1 MKRTIIAI
9 WLMALFFGNATAQ
22 STMSD
27 DQIIK
32 FVMKEQKAGTSQTEI
47 VTKLVQK
54 GVDIEQIRRVRKK
67 YERAS
72 KSSGLGNVKS
82 DGINDDKEIDARLRR
97 NKADGYSTTTEKLKD
112 DKLSDTRK
120 TKKDKYKKGGLLM
133 EDEEE
138 KQMKGELD
146 AMLPDSLDLY
156 DRQVIRNYL
165 RDKARKEGKDG
176 KKVFGRDIFNNE
188 ELSFEPN
195 MNMAMPDNYILG
207 PGDNVFVDV
216 YGASQKSAQV
226 TVAPDGY
233 INIEDFGPIQVA
245 GLTVV
250 QANNRVRQQM
260 GTRYSS
266 SKIRL
271 SVGQTRSIVV
281 NVMGEVKTP
290 GTYTLSAFASVF
302 HALYMAGGPN
312 DIGTLR
318 NIKVYRNSR
327 LVSTV
332 DVYDYIL
339 NGKLS
344 GNVTLG
350 DNDVIIVG
358 PYECMVNVK
367 GKVKRPMFYEM
378 KKNESLGTLID
389 YAGGF
394 AGDAYTKSVRVIR
407 KSGAKLSVFN
417 VNEFDLG
424 SFHLADNDSVSIDSM
439 LPRYSNMVELKGA
452 VFRPGMYQL
461 GEHINSV
468 KTLLEN
474 ADGVTEEAFTAH
486 AVMHRMKPDRT
497 LEVLSVDL
505 KGVLDGT
512 IADIPLRE
520 NDVLFVPT
528 KQEAQ
533 IERTITIHGEVM
545 YPGIYQY
552 ADNETLED
560 FILQA
565 GGLKESAST
574 VKVDVARRIVDPQ
587 ALVADTVIAHTY
599 SFALKDGFVVDGE
612 TGFTLM
618 PFDEVYVRQSP
629 GYNKQQN
636 VTIEGEVMFAGT
648 YTLSRKNQRLSDLIK
663 MAGGVNDRA
672 FAQGARLER
681 KYTQQERQ
689 RAEAVLKK
697 TREDLEASM
706 QEQAARTGNANLAN
720 LSNTEQLKKYQ
731 VGETYPVG
739 IELDKALAN
748 PGGTEDIVLREGD
761 RIYVPQYEATV
772 KINGE
777 VLYPNT
783 VGYVKGKSV
792 GYYIDQAGGFS
803 SKAKKRQTYIIY
815 MNGTVAKVGH
825 NAKPMP
831 GCEIVVPSKSIN
843 KTSIAETLSIATGVG
858 SLAAI
863 IATLANLLK

>member
-1 MKRTIIAI
+1 VGEFDM
-9 WLMALFFGNATAQ
+9 
-22 STMSD
+22 ST
-27 DQIIK
+27 
-32 FVMKEQKAGTSQTEI
+32 FHV
-47 VTKLVQK
+47 
-54 GVDIEQIRRVRKK
+54 
-67 YERAS
+67 
-72 KSSGLGNVKS
+72 
-82 DGINDDKEIDARLRR
+82 
-97 NKADGYSTTTEKLKD
+97 ADG
-112 DKLSDTRK
+112 
-120 TKKDKYKKGGLLM
+120 
-133 EDEEE
+133 
-138 KQMKGELD
+138 
-146 AMLPDSLDLY
+146 
-156 DRQVIRNYL
+156 
-165 RDKARKEGKDG
+165 
-176 KKVFGRDIFNNE
+176 
-188 ELSFEPN
+188 
-195 MNMAMPDNYILG
+195 
-207 PGDNVFVDV
+207 
-216 YGASQKSAQV
+216 
-226 TVAPDGY
+226 
-233 INIEDFGPIQVA
+233 
-245 GLTVV
+245 
-250 QANNRVRQQM
+250 
-260 GTRYSS
+260 
-266 SKIRL
+266 
-271 SVGQTRSIVV
+271 
-281 NVMGEVKTP
+281 
-290 GTYTLSAFASVF
+290 
-302 HALYMAGGPN
+302 
-312 DIGTLR
+312 
-318 NIKVYRNSR
+318 
-327 LVSTV
+327 
-332 DVYDYIL
+332 
-339 NGKLS
+339 
-344 GNVTLG
+344 
-350 DNDVIIVG
+350 
-358 PYECMVNVK
+358 
-367 GKVKRPMFYEM
+367 
-378 KKNESLGTLID
+378 
-389 YAGGF
+389 
-394 AGDAYTKSVRVIR
+394 
-407 KSGAKLSVFN
+407 
-417 VNEFDLG
+417 
-424 SFHLADNDSVSIDSM
+424 DSVSVDSI
-439 LPRYSNMVELKGA
+439 LDRYENTVELKGA
-452 VFRPGMYQL
+452 VFRQGMYQL
-461 GEHINSV
+461 GGNITTV
-468 KTLLEN
+468 RTLIE
-474 ADGVTEEAFTAH
+474 AAEGVTEEAFLNR

-512 IADIPLRE
+512 VADIPLRE

-706 QEQAARTGNANLAN
+706 QEQAARTGNASLAN

-803 SKAKKRQTYIIY
+803 SKAKKRQTYIIF